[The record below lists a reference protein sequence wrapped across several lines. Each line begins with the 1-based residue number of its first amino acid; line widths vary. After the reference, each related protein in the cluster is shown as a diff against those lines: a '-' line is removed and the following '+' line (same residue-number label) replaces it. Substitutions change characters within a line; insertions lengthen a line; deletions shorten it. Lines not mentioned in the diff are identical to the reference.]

1 VRNDEQS
8 VMKSG
13 RLFQA
18 RGPATA
24 NARSSVWCEALQ
36 APAGEMKMMTAVDV
50 VKWLQGQA
58 EWLLD
63 LHWRWTMLTVADENA

>member
-1 VRNDEQS
+1 MYVLKILDLDRLHVGLEILFDDEQS

-24 NARSSVWCEALQ
+24 NAWSPVIVLA
-36 APAGEMKMMTAVDV
+36 AAAGQMKMMTAVDV
-50 VKWLQGQA
+50 VK
-58 EWLLD
+58 
-63 LHWRWTMLTVADENA
+63 

>member
-1 VRNDEQS
+1 LTVGADEQL

-24 NARSSVWCEALQ
+24 NARSPIV
-36 APAGEMKMMTAVDV
+36 APAAGQMKMMTAVDV
-50 VKWLQGQA
+50 VK
-58 EWLLD
+58 
-63 LHWRWTMLTVADENA
+63 

>member
-1 VRNDEQS
+1 

-50 VKWLQGQA
+50 VK
-58 EWLLD
+58 
-63 LHWRWTMLTVADENA
+63 

>member
-1 VRNDEQS
+1 MAEGSTDLTSPPTQGSECLGFMTYCLKVSDDEQS

-24 NARSSVWCEALQ
+24 NARSPMMVA
-36 APAGEMKMMTAVDV
+36 AAGQMKMMTAV
-50 VKWLQGQA
+50 
-58 EWLLD
+58 
-63 LHWRWTMLTVADENA
+63 LTS

>member
-1 VRNDEQS
+1 LKVSDDEQS

-24 NARSSVWCEALQ
+24 NARSPMMVA
-36 APAGEMKMMTAVDV
+36 AAGQMKMMTAV
-50 VKWLQGQA
+50 
-58 EWLLD
+58 
-63 LHWRWTMLTVADENA
+63 LTS

>member
-1 VRNDEQS
+1 MLNPAQSINQSINDEQS

-24 NARSSVWCEALQ
+24 NARSPMWYVAL
-36 APAGEMKMMTAVDV
+36 PAAAGQMKMMTSIDV
-50 VKWLQGQA
+50 VK
-58 EWLLD
+58 
-63 LHWRWTMLTVADENA
+63 